1 MIRKQWLWSQRLWSV
16 MPVRLVAYALTTAS
30 IFWSVAYLLASEQAG
45 NFWALESRLVLFG
58 GLSSV
63 AVTMALT
70 FWVVNRLE
78 ARLKKWGFEDFGLVR
93 QWARFLRAHH
103 AVIGWAALTTAAAH
117 TLYFAS
123 VSLDFSA
130 HATTG
135 WVALVTLVALVAAGV
150 RLNWVSRA
158 RDKPQ
163 RAENAREHRRSYG
176 RSYGRVRRMLA
187 ALFVVAVS
195 FHMGF
200 PVVVL
205 GLWIVLAIPTALVWR
220 RRRSR
225 HNIEKK
231 ESVRGSSCGDPA
243 NGDPAN
249 GEPTKIIV
257 PGQRDHL

>member
-16 MPVRLVAYALTTAS
+16 MPVRLVAYVLITGS
-30 IFWSVAYLLASEQAG
+30 IFWSTAYLLVSEQADY
-45 NFWALESRLVLFG
+45 FWALENRLVLFG
-58 GLSSV
+58 GFSSV
-63 AVTMALT
+63 AVAMALT
-70 FWVVNRLE
+70 FWGVNRLE
-78 ARLKKWGFEDFGLVR
+78 ARLKKWEFEDFGLVR
-93 QWARFLRAHH
+93 QWVRFLRAHH
-103 AVIGWAALTTAAAH
+103 TVIGWAALATAAAH

-130 HATTG
+130 YATTG

-150 RLNWVSRA
+150 RLNWVSRV
-158 RDKPQ
+158 RDEPR

-176 RSYGRVRRMLA
+176 RVHRMLA
-187 ALFVVAVS
+187 VLFVIAVS
-195 FHMGF
+195 FHTGF
-200 PVVVL
+200 PIVVL

-231 ESVRGSSCGDPA
+231 EYIRESSCG
-243 NGDPAN
+243 GPAN

>member
-1 MIRKQWLWSQRLWSV
+1 
-16 MPVRLVAYALTTAS
+16 MPVRLVAYVLITAS
-30 IFWSVAYLLASEQAG
+30 IFWSAAYLLASEQAG
-45 NFWALESRLVLFG
+45 NFWALESRLLLFG

-78 ARLKKWGFEDFGLVR
+78 ARLKELKKWGFEDFGLVR
-93 QWARFLRAHH
+93 QWARFLRTHH

-135 WVALVTLVALVAAGV
+135 WVALVILVALVAAGV
-150 RLNWVSRA
+150 RLNRVSRV
-158 RDKPQ
+158 RDEPR

-176 RSYGRVRRMLA
+176 RVHRMLA
-187 ALFVVAVS
+187 TLFVIAVS

-231 ESVRGSSCGDPA
+231 ESVRGSSCGEPA
-243 NGDPAN
+243 NGDPVN
-249 GEPTKIIV
+249 GDPVNGDPAKIIV
-257 PGQRDHL
+257 PGRRDHL

>member
-16 MPVRLVAYALTTAS
+16 MPVRLVAYVLITAS
-30 IFWSVAYLLASEQAG
+30 ISWSAAYLLASEQAG

-63 AVTMALT
+63 AAAMALT
-70 FWVVNRLE
+70 FWGVNRLE

-93 QWARFLRAHH
+93 QWVRFLRAHH
-103 AVIGWAALTTAAAH
+103 TVIGWATLATAAAH

-123 VSLDFSA
+123 ISLDFSA
-130 HATTG
+130 HAITG
-135 WVALVTLVALVAAGV
+135 WMALGTLVALVAAGV
-150 RLNWVSRA
+150 RLNRISRVSGEPR
-158 RDKPQ
+158 
-163 RAENAREHRRSYG
+163 RAENAREHRRG
-176 RSYGRVRRMLA
+176 YGRVHRMLS
-187 ALFVVAVS
+187 ALFVIAVS
-195 FHMGF
+195 FHTGF

-205 GLWIVLAIPTALVWR
+205 GLWTLLAIPTALVWR

-243 NGDPAN
+243 NGDPA
-249 GEPTKIIV
+249 KIIV
-257 PGQRDHL
+257 PGKRDHL